1 MKFIYYALIGF
12 VASIGQVSAKEV
24 LISVPT
30 DASAKYYIL
39 EKSEANGRVTVVTKR
54 VGSSGTSYS
63 KRLIDCNGKAFMYLG
78 DGSTLEEM
86 KKSKPDTKMSALVP
100 GSISGF
106 VAGAACKNN

>member
-1 MKFIYYALIGF
+1 MKFIYYSLISF

-30 DASAKYYIL
+30 DASAQYYIL

-54 VGSSGTSYS
+54 IGSSGTSYS
-63 KRLIDCNGKAFMYLG
+63 KRLVDCSNKTFMYIG
-78 DGSTLEEM
+78 EGGSLEEM

-100 GSISGF
+100 GSISSF
-106 VAGAACKNN
+106 VAGAACKK